1 MMGSL
6 NQIFPIVSTSY
17 LEAVVILALVD
28 NAEGM
33 TSDEVSKVLQR
44 IMGAW
49 NDISVTPMA
58 GVMETPIKEFMDKI
72 QDNDKNEK

>member
-1 MMGSL
+1 
-6 NQIFPIVSTSY
+6 
-17 LEAVVILALVD
+17 
-28 NAEGM
+28 
-33 TSDEVSKVLQR
+33 LQR

-72 QDNDKNEK
+72 QANDKNEK